1 MQTMTINL
9 WFNVIGYEGIYMID
23 ITGRIKNIKTQR
35 ILKPELS
42 KGYLRVTL
50 SKNGKTKR
58 YLLHRLVAFNFIKN
72 PLNKKYINH
81 KDGIKTNNHVMN
93 LEWVTASENEKHSYS
108 VLNKKPPE
116 SKLILNT
123 SNGIFYDTITD
134 AAKSINMKMTT
145 LSAKLLGQNK
155 NNTNFIY
162 A

>member
-9 WFNVIGYEGIYMID
+9 WFNIIGYEEIYMID
-23 ITGRIKNIKTQR
+23 ISGRIKNVKTQR
-35 ILKPELS
+35 ILKPELV

-93 LEWVTASENEKHSYS
+93 LEWVTSSENEKHSYEF
-108 VLNKKPPE
+108 LNKKSPE
-116 SKLILNT
+116 CKIVLNT
-123 SNGIFYDTITD
+123 NTGIFYDSITD
-134 AAKSINMKMTT
+134 AAKSINMKMRT
-145 LSAKLLGQNK
+145 LAAKLSGQNK
-155 NNTNFIY
+155 NNSPFIY